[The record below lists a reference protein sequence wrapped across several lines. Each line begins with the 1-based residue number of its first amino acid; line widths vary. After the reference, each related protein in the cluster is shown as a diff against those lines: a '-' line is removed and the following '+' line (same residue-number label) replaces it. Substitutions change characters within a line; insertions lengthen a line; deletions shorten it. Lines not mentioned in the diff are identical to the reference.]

1 MLGMGKSNQ
10 NSYFAILL
18 AVCERADVA
27 ASGMMA
33 IVCKAHIELKAG
45 HENVWKGLSYG
56 LGMLSQTR

>member
-45 HENVWKGLSYG
+45 HENV
-56 LGMLSQTR
+56 